1 MNNENADL
9 LKMKWNAGSQMQ
21 WWKPKDGKYSQ
32 FMTLIAQND
41 ISWENFP
48 RIEMMNLLSESEV
61 GQNHSSSKHQL
72 YSICIPYLTT
82 ALAAL

>member
-9 LKMKWNAGSQMQ
+9 LKMKLNAGSPMQ
-21 WWKPKDGKYSQ
+21 WWKPNDGKYSQ

-48 RIEMMNLLSESEV
+48 GI
-61 GQNHSSSKHQL
+61 
-72 YSICIPYLTT
+72 
-82 ALAAL
+82 